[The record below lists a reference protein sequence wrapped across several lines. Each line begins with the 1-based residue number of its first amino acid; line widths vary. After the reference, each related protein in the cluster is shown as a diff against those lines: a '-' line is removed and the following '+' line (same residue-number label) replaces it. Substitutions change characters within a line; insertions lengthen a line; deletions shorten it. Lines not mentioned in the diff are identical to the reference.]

1 MGKEK
6 ISDLQFKKGG
16 QGKDVLRRFLKNKP
30 AVAGTVIL
38 LLLLTAFIV
47 SAILMVV
54 SRLFRKLVCRLW
66 VE

>member
-47 SAILMVV
+47 SAI
-54 SRLFRKLVCRLW
+54 
-66 VE
+66 